1 MVGAL
6 KDASKVIELDPS
18 WSRGYQ
24 RTAAALKMMGDQKEA
39 MKALEK
45 GLQLDRNNKGLLE
58 LKEELIN
65 DMEDGS

>member
-1 MVGAL
+1 
-6 KDASKVIELDPS
+6 
-18 WSRGYQ
+18 
-24 RTAAALKMMGDQKEA
+24 MMGDQKEA